1 MGTHADDGDSSES
14 RILRTSR
21 ILTVGSS
28 TTLAVLSLFM
38 RSTTGA
44 LRIQAHLIDSDRV
57 LELLVK
63 KSDIEDLLRHC
74 GSLKAA
80 SSSATD
86 RTREAAAESEF
97 SCVIDQLE
105 VVIGAGKDSP
115 QLRVAG
121 WSATSHSDHVDAQ
134 NMMEGLVSLFHTFK
148 RTSETTR
155 FLDHEGGASATV

>member
-57 LELLVK
+57 LELVVK

-74 GSLKAA
+74 GSRKAA
-80 SSSATD
+80 SSNATD
-86 RTREAAAESEF
+86 RTREAAADSEF
-97 SCVIDQLE
+97 SCVVDQLE
-105 VVIGAGKDSP
+105 VVMGAGKDTS
-115 QLRVAG
+115 QLRVTG
-121 WSATSHSDHVDAQ
+121 WSAASHSDHADTQ
-134 NMMEGLVSLFHTFK
+134 NMMEGLAGLFDTFK
-148 RTSETTR
+148 RTSNT
-155 FLDHEGGASATV
+155 